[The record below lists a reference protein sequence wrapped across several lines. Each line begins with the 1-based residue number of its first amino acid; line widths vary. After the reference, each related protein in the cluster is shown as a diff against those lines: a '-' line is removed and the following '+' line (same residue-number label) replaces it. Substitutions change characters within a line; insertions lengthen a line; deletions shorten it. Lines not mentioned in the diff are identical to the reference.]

1 MVLVELYSQPVF
13 GVDDLLRHEE
23 VAGLVGLCP
32 WLVVFLLHREG
43 AHEGG
48 RWRDG
53 RDDAVPGWLGFEA
66 AGLELAGSDLVDA
79 DGAETA
85 ECVHCGRAAS
95 VARRE
100 VFLLALSGGG
110 GDCAEWEVVMLRAK
124 SAWDAGLDVHATRL
138 GIWYIW
144 EQRPALVGKLQARP
158 PERRKCSGFDLDW
171 TGMPGG

>member
-13 GVDDLLRHEE
+13 GVHDLLRHEE
-23 VAGLVGLCP
+23 VAGLVGFCP

-53 RDDAVPGWLGFEA
+53 RDNAVPGWLGFEA

-85 ECVHCGRAAS
+85 ECVHCGRAS
-95 VARRE
+95 CVGRE

-110 GDCAEWEVVMLRAK
+110 DCAECVGY
-124 SAWDAGLDVHATRL
+124 AGLDVHATWL

-158 PERRKCSGFDLDW
+158 PERRKFSGFDLDW
-171 TGMPGG
+171 TGMPGE

>member
-13 GVDDLLRHEE
+13 GVHDLLRHEE
-23 VAGLVGLCP
+23 VAGLVCFCP

-95 VARRE
+95 VAP
-100 VFLLALSGGG
+100 SGGVSSG
-110 GDCAEWEVVMLRAK
+110 AVRRRGLRRVMRAK
-124 SAWDAGLDVHATRL
+124 KKCVGNAGLDVHATWL

-171 TGMPGG
+171 TGMPGE